1 MKSVIGQFS
10 KASKGEISD
19 QEVTRAKWV
28 MLKTTVVQLT
38 WPILSPPPPSEVLL
52 QGKLAS
58 IFLCAGL
65 SSQLDVPLGVACSV
79 HLVVPSFSTAVP
91 GMTLIPVGSILL
103 WVPPQCMLVDTTV
116 WFSEGVPNLTP
127 ILPSDLDVDYFLFS
141 FCYTFLQSFW
151 PVYGVNC
158 VERIFLKVTFLL
170 FLD

>member
-10 KASKGEISD
+10 KASKGDISD

-38 WPILSPPPPSEVLL
+38 WPILSPPSGALL

-65 SSQLDVPLGVACSV
+65 SSQLDVPLGVACPV

-91 GMTLIPVGSILL
+91 GMTLILVGSILL
-103 WVPPQCMLVDTTV
+103 QVLPQCMLVDNTV

-141 FCYTFLQSFW
+141 FCHTFLQSFW

-158 VERIFLKVTFLL
+158 VERIFLKVTCLL

>member
-28 MLKTTVVQLT
+28 MLKTTVVQLS
-38 WPILSPPPPSEVLL
+38 WPFLSPPPPPPW
-52 QGKLAS
+52 S

-65 SSQLDVPLGVACSV
+65 SSQLDVPLGVACPV